1 MQYNKLGPSDL
12 FVSELC
18 LGTMT
23 WGEQNV
29 EREAHEQL
37 DHAVAQGINFIDTA
51 EMYPIAPRA
60 ETQGRT
66 EQIIGNW
73 LKHQPR
79 DQLIVASKVTGPG
92 RGFGWIRGGPHITR
106 GQVNQAIDASLK
118 RLQTDYLDLYQ
129 IHWPDRNVP
138 MFGQTSYNP
147 QAERDTTPIA
157 EQLAIF
163 ADLIKAGKIRY
174 LGVSNETPWGLA
186 EFLHIAEQAGLPRV
200 ISIQNAY
207 NLLNRVFENG
217 LSEFCARDH
226 VGLLAYSPM
235 AYGTLSGK
243 YLMPGSDGRVRLF
256 AAFAQR
262 YLKPAINDAVAAYAG
277 LAHRHGMT
285 PATLALAFVRS
296 RWFVTSSIIGATSMT
311 QLRENIASLT
321 VELGPE
327 LSAEIEAIHL
337 RFPNPAP

>member
-1 MQYNKLGPSDL
+1 MQYNNLGQSDL
-12 FVSELC
+12 RVSSLC
-18 LGTMT
+18 LGSMT
-23 WGEQNV
+23 WGEQNTQA
-29 EREAHEQL
+29 EAHAQL
-37 DHAVAQGINFIDTA
+37 DYAVAQGINFIDTA

-66 EQIIGNW
+66 EEYIGNW

-79 DQLIVASKVTGPG
+79 ESLIIGSKVTGPG
-92 RGFGWIRGGPHITR
+92 RGFGWIRGGPRITR
-106 GQVNQAIDASLK
+106 EQVNQAIDASLK

-174 LGVSNETPWGLA
+174 LGVSNETPWGLS
-186 EFLHIAEQAGLPRV
+186 EFLHAARQAGLPRV
-200 ISIQNAY
+200 VSIQNAY

-217 LSEFCARDH
+217 LSEYCARDH

-243 YLMPGSDGRVRLF
+243 YLTPGSDGRVRLF

-262 YLKPAINDAVAAYAG
+262 YLKPGINDSVAAYAG
-277 LAHRHGMT
+277 LAQKHGLT

-296 RWFVTSSIIGATSMT
+296 RWFVASSIIGATSMA
-311 QLRENIASLT
+311 QLRENIAST
-321 VELGPE
+321 KVELGPE
-327 LSAEIEAIHL
+327 LCAEIEAVHL
-337 RFPNPAP
+337 RNPNPAP